1 MFGRL
6 RWIRDDIK
14 RDLRDCNNES
24 SRWFIMVFLLL
35 NEKFNENLNNI
46 NGLKDYKKEMI
57 EIVNRVDWVCWGIL
71 VWNRLTSVAIRE
83 IWYVNL

>member
-1 MFGRL
+1 M
-6 RWIRDDIK
+6 
-14 RDLRDCNNES
+14 RDCNNES

>member
-1 MFGRL
+1 M
-6 RWIRDDIK
+6 
-14 RDLRDCNNES
+14 RDCNNES

-35 NEKFNENLNNI
+35 SEKFNENLNNI

>member
-1 MFGRL
+1 M
-6 RWIRDDIK
+6 
-14 RDLRDCNNES
+14 RDCNNES

-35 NEKFNENLNNI
+35 SEKFNENLNNI

-71 VWNRLTSVAIRE
+71 VWNRLTSVAIRG